1 VQLLSQWRN
10 DGTVRHYLDISP
22 RAADFGLPNR
32 RVELAAGDDSGGKPA
47 LAAHRVRK
55 LVVTPFREIII
66 VDVRV
71 LAEQPFDQIAVV
83 VEHKDDWLQPEAM
96 ELADFLGRQWCDP
109 SPVTRIVRRSGDAK
123 AARKAAG
130 VAQPIEPQ
138 RV

>member
-1 VQLLSQWRN
+1 L
-10 DGTVRHYLDISP
+10 
-22 RAADFGLPNR
+22 
-32 RVELAAGDDSGGKPA
+32 GK
-47 LAAHRVRK
+47 
-55 LVVTPFREIII
+55 VV
-66 VDVRV
+66 VVRV
-71 LAEQPFDQIAVV
+71 PILAENPLNQIAVV